1 MALYEEWLPPASK
14 KIYFAIVLA
23 QLTVSFHLLNN
34 QNLSYRQK
42 KNIYSYLSTFACR
55 ELSHTLAKLL

>member
-1 MALYEEWLPPASK
+1 MRRGTACIE
-14 KIYFAIVLA
+14 KICFVVVLA
-23 QLTVSFHLLNN
+23 QLTLSSRLLNN

>member
-1 MALYEEWLPPASK
+1 MRSGSGRIE
-14 KIYFAIVLA
+14 KICFVVALA
-23 QLTVSFHLLNN
+23 QLTLSSRRLNN

>member
-1 MALYEEWLPPASK
+1 MRRGTACIE
-14 KIYFAIVLA
+14 KICFVVALA
-23 QLTVSFHLLNN
+23 QLTLSSRLLNN